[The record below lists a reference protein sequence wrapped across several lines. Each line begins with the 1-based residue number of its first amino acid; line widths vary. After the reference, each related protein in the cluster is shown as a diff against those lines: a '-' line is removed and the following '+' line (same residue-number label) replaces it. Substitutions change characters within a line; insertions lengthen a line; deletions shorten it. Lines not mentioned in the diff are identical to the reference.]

1 MTHYSTLTL
10 GTMVNCFSPLYGAIS
25 MRSCANLCPE
35 NLVPLSA
42 WAHFILKPCLSY
54 FSQALAITYLTLSF
68 IGLFQLGL
76 LCVPFHIYWNIYLLC
91 ALIHI
96 LDFIVHFWINIVLFR
111 IFHYKVKD
119 LSLIHI

>member
-1 MTHYSTLTL
+1 MFFALIWRNQHEIMCQSLPRKSGSFVSL
-10 GTMVNCFSPLYGAIS
+10 GSLHFEAL
-25 MRSCANLCPE
+25 LK
-35 NLVPLSA
+35 LVLS
-42 WAHFILKPCLSY
+42 
-54 FSQALAITYLTLSF
+54 ALAITYLTLSF

-119 LSLIHI
+119 FGKTWTFLCFI